1 LIDLCFDTT
10 CGTKKEKRRKE
21 IWEIKEAAWNQER
34 VEDTAIFEIWFL
46 AAGSLQH
53 HIYIET
59 KRTCMEE
66 LL

>member
-1 LIDLCFDTT
+1 VVQE
-10 CGTKKEKRRKE
+10 KKRKE

-34 VEDTAIFEIWFL
+34 VEDTTIFEIWFL